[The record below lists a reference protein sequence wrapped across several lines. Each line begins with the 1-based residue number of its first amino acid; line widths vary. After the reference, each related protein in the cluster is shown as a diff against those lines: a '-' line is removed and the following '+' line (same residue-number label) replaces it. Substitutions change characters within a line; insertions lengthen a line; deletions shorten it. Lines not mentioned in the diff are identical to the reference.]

1 MRERL
6 PGYFRY
12 LSSSFSRSF
21 IVLAFLA
28 PRRRNS
34 SDREEEEALNNNNN
48 NNREVNHYLTPIT
61 PNKNGRAQ
69 VAFIG
74 RILKWRAQEIRG
86 VDDKTR
92 LSTFEIKRRRKRSS
106 NCVCRLCRRALSEW
120 VRWGLPCGGPIGF
133 LDQDIERRVSG
144 SFLVCVYMY
153 TTGTHTHTLQSNHL
167 EYSRVLV
174 FDG

>member
-34 SDREEEEALNNNNN
+34 SDREEEEALNNNN

-92 LSTFEIKRRRKRSS
+92 LSTFEIKRRKRKKFQLCLSTMSASPFRMGPWGSAVWWT
-106 NCVCRLCRRALSEW
+106 NRLS
-120 VRWGLPCGGPIGF
+120 
-133 LDQDIERRVSG
+133 
-144 SFLVCVYMY
+144 
-153 TTGTHTHTLQSNHL
+153 
-167 EYSRVLV
+167 
-174 FDG
+174 

>member
-106 NCVCRLCRRALSEW
+106 NCVSLSTMSASPFRMGPLGSAVWWTNRLSWSRYRASRFRQFLS
-120 VRWGLPCGGPIGF
+120 L
-133 LDQDIERRVSG
+133 
-144 SFLVCVYMY
+144 CVHVHHRY
-153 TTGTHTHTLQSNHL
+153 THTHTPIQS
-167 EYSRVLV
+167 SRV
-174 FDG
+174 

>member
-34 SDREEEEALNNNNN
+34 SDRKEGEALNNNKNNN
-48 NNREVNHYLTPIT
+48 NNREVNHHLTPIT

-92 LSTFEIKRRRKRSS
+92 LSTFEIKRRRRRKSCS
-106 NCVCRLCRRALSEW
+106 CVCLSLSTVSASLSEW
-120 VRWGLPCGGPIGF
+120 VHGGPSAVDQSAF
-133 LDQDIERRVSG
+133 LIKISNVAFPAVS
-144 SFLVCVYMY
+144 
-153 TTGTHTHTLQSNHL
+153 
-167 EYSRVLV
+167 
-174 FDG
+174 

>member
-6 PGYFRY
+6 LGYFRY
-12 LSSSFSRSF
+12 LSSFSRSF

-34 SDREEEEALNNNNN
+34 SDREEEALNNNNN

-61 PNKNGRAQ
+61 PNKTGRAQ

-92 LSTFEIKRRRKRSS
+92 LSTFEIKRRSS
-106 NCVCRLCRRALSEW
+106 SCVCRLCRRALSEW

-153 TTGTHTHTLQSNHL
+153 TTGTHTHTHTLQSNHL